1 MAKKLTFIII
11 LNLIFL
17 NSIFSTEQKPDYLI
31 YKKDT
36 LKIYSE
42 PLGEKIG
49 LLFKDKNFAEQ
60 KCWSTACWRGYRATW
75 KIEKG
80 KLYLIKIT
88 DCCNSELRADL
99 KLIFEKELINN
110 KVLANWYSGE
120 IIIPVGKKIYGEH
133 MGYSN
138 VHEFEDI
145 LEIRKGEISE
155 INRVDN
161 RKTSLEYLNSEKLTL
176 HLIKELDRNILTK
189 IWKNELE
196 LDFYVDLKS
205 NKKREV
211 IKVSFE
217 HISEIGYENEI
228 KKAILKIKD
237 WDILFRHGKKVDL
250 PWLYPIRIDKKKL
263 RKNKKYWW

>member
-1 MAKKLTFIII
+1 
-11 LNLIFL
+11 
-17 NSIFSTEQKPDYLI
+17 
-31 YKKDT
+31 
-36 LKIYSE
+36 
-42 PLGEKIG
+42 
-49 LLFKDKNFAEQ
+49 
-60 KCWSTACWRGYRATW
+60 
-75 KIEKG
+75 
-80 KLYLIKIT
+80 
-88 DCCNSELRADL
+88 
-99 KLIFEKELINN
+99 
-110 KVLANWYSGE
+110 
-120 IIIPVGKKIYGEH
+120 

-237 WDILFRHGKKVDL
+237 WDILFRQGLDYLIIDINRSKHNQRII
-250 PWLYPIRIDKKKL
+250 PIDIL
-263 RKNKKYWW
+263 NIWSLSESFGLFLS